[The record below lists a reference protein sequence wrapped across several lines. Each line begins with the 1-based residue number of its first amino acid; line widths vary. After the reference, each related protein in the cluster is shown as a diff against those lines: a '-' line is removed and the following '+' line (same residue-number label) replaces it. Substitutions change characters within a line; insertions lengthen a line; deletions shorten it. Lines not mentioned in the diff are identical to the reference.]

1 MYICVY
7 YGLLVHVHKKLSYL
21 QFRQCC
27 HFSKKS
33 IENDEYSLWVCLG
46 YGYGYV
52 WVCMGMMGIFAKNCK
67 TKTCKTTESHECS
80 TFCEDECKKYVSEDV
95 LKNL

>member
-1 MYICVY
+1 MYT
-7 YGLLVHVHKKLSYL
+7 KN
-21 QFRQCC
+21 C
-27 HFSKKS
+27 HT
-33 IENDEYSLWVCLG
+33 YSLDSVATFLKSQLKMMSIVYVCLG